1 VNTAD
6 DSARRGR
13 LLRVALVT
21 VLVLVVLGGIF
32 AFTLSGNGANASTAS
47 QVKGAFTQHLSS
59 FASENTTLLVRDYT
73 PNATL
78 AWVGTTR
85 GLGGTYNTTAQI
97 GQFYST
103 FFSKITNVSVKN
115 STIAVQIVGSGAV
128 VNGTFNLLGGGPQVQ
143 TISGEVTARVA
154 YVHVNGAWMISSET
168 WEFLSLNIQRPL
180 A

>member
-1 VNTAD
+1 MSTAD
-6 DSARRGR
+6 GSPHRGR
-13 LLRVALVT
+13 PLRVALVM

-32 AFTLSGNGANASTAS
+32 AFTLSGNGTNASTTL
-47 QVKGAFTQHLSS
+47 QVKGAFTQHLSR
-59 FASENTTLLVRDYT
+59 FASENATLLLRDYS

-128 VNGTFNLLGGGPQVQ
+128 VNGTFNILGGGPQVQ

-154 YVHVNGAWMISSET
+154 YVDVNGVWMVSSET
-168 WEFLSLNIQRPL
+168 WEFLSLNLQRPL